1 MFIPCLIFVSSFPTE
16 SEELSSGD
24 FSEPNS
30 PNHLT
35 SRQSFELQQ
44 EEINRR
50 YKILRA
56 KLDQEFESKRKEWE
70 KLKPKKGTYRT
81 PVLLPVCTYPWFL
94 AVALVS
100 ASKPPEPLSPTH
112 TTSLGSNFSAK
123 LLEENL
129 TPDFKKKLQKWRVK
143 KQASIGGIHGPPV
156 SPLSPKEAS
165 TSCSNVLK
173 DAKIDW
179 NLWKTGQLKLEGQGL
194 KPLPDQKDLP
204 EEFQKKLGK

>member
-1 MFIPCLIFVSSFPTE
+1 M
-16 SEELSSGD
+16 
-24 FSEPNS
+24 
-30 PNHLT
+30 
-35 SRQSFELQQ
+35 
-44 EEINRR
+44 
-50 YKILRA
+50 
-56 KLDQEFESKRKEWE
+56 
-70 KLKPKKGTYRT
+70 
-81 PVLLPVCTYPWFL
+81 
-94 AVALVS
+94 ALVS

-204 EEFQKKLGK
+204 EEFQKKLGKWVQFVFAFLALQNIFHLDSAEEWNKIKRGGSATNCTDSLKRHKHGGSGKKGESDDDRGGGGSDKDKRLDKHKHHDKEKSER